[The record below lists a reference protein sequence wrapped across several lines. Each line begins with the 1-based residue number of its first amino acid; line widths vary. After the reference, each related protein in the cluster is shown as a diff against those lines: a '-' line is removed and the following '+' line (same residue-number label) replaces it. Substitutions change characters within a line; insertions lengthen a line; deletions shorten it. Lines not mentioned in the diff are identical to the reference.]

1 MPVWICRSCGVEH
14 ALTAQPPTGCEIC
27 ADDREDK
34 VLHGPRWTTLEEL
47 RSAGHETRIEQLE
60 PDLYGISVVPRF
72 GIGQRALLLRT
83 PAGNL
88 LWDPT
93 GFLDPAA
100 IERVQ
105 ELGGAAFIIA
115 SHPHMY
121 GVQVEWSRALG
132 GVPVLVAEADRQWVQ
147 RQDPAINSWSG
158 QRQLLPGVRLHT
170 LGGHFPGSAVVHWE
184 AGAQGR
190 GVLLAGD
197 TLFVNPDGR
206 TVAFMRS
213 YVNLYPLSAA
223 VVQRIAAAATAL
235 EFDRLYSNTGGTID
249 AGARDAVARSAARHV
264 RWVRGDHDH
273 LT

>member
-14 ALTAQPPTGCEIC
+14 PLTAQPPAGCAIC

-60 PDLYGISVVPRF
+60 PDLYGIRVVPRF
-72 GIGQRALLLRT
+72 GIGQRALLLCT

-93 GFLDPAA
+93 GFLDAAA

-147 RQDPAINSWSG
+147 RQDPATDSWSG
-158 QRQLLPGVRLHT
+158 QQQLLPGVRLHT
-170 LGGHFPGSAVVHWE
+170 VGGHFPGSTVVHWE

-197 TLFVNPDGR
+197 TLYVNPDRR

-235 EFDRLYSNTGGTID
+235 EFDRLYSNTGGTIE

-264 RWVRGDHDH
+264 AWVRGDYDH